1 MMAHTNV
8 LRFAAAACLAMGFLT
23 AIAVAADKADPN
35 GNWKW
40 TFKTPD
46 GQEIAISMT
55 LKLDGDKLTGKVMHE
70 QGSFDISDGTFTDD
84 EVAFNVVAEQ
94 DGTKL
99 TAKFKGKVEADSI
112 TGKINLEL
120 GDENM
125 SFDWNATR
133 EAN

>member
-1 MMAHTNV
+1 MPHTNV

-23 AIAVAADKADPN
+23 AMSVSADKADPN
-35 GNWKW
+35 GTWKW

-55 LKLDGDKLTGKVMHE
+55 LKLDGDKLTGKVMHDQE
-70 QGSFDISDGTFTDD
+70 SFDISDGTFADD
-84 EVAFNVVAEQ
+84 EVAFNVVREQ
-94 DGTKL
+94 DANKF

-112 TGKINLEL
+112 TGKIDLQI
-120 GDENM
+120 GDENL

-133 EAN
+133 EKN